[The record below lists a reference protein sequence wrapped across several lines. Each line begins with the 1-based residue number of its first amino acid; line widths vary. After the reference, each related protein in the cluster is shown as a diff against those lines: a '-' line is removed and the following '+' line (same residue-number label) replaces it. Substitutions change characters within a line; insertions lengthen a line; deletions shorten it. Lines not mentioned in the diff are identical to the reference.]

1 MHGQSANKVCKVNSC
16 LVAHQGGHKV
26 SSEDASPVHYR
37 GTQSKVN
44 EWTCGE
50 FANGETQLF
59 PMEKKP
65 VQWLVRQEGGTRDHA
80 EGNARP
86 ARLEGDT

>member
-1 MHGQSANKVCKVNSC
+1 
-16 LVAHQGGHKV
+16 
-26 SSEDASPVHYR
+26 
-37 GTQSKVN
+37 
-44 EWTCGE
+44 
-50 FANGETQLF
+50 
-59 PMEKKP
+59 MEKKP

>member
-1 MHGQSANKVCKVNSC
+1 MRRRSIKEGRKAKLMSGRK
-16 LVAHQGGHKV
+16 
-26 SSEDASPVHYR
+26 
-37 GTQSKVN
+37 
-44 EWTCGE
+44 CGE
-50 FANGETQLF
+50 FTNRETQLF